1 MFFIVLF
8 LIFQDIFAL
17 LKEALMAAHA
27 CVLKNVHWCTTICI
41 AFIVPLAS
49 DPNTHA
55 VCTINVG
62 DSYAFL
68 ARRLKEDNSQAN
80 FQGDVENQEQ
90 FLIEVNTP
98 KRTFKQFLLTTIAQ
112 RSCYWPSHGF

>member
-1 MFFIVLF
+1 
-8 LIFQDIFAL
+8 
-17 LKEALMAAHA
+17 MAAHA

-80 FQGDVENQEQ
+80 CQGDVENREQ
-90 FLIEVNTP
+90 FLVEVNTP
-98 KRTFKQFLLTTIAQ
+98 NCTYFQTFFINYDSPAQLLLAFARFLNSE
-112 RSCYWPSHGF
+112 RSYGDLFFKH